1 MKIKCPLFAKSISA
15 GFPSP
20 ANDYIEKKL
29 DLNEHLIENPSS
41 TFYMRVSGNSM
52 NDAFI
57 YNEDIVIV
65 DRSLNVK
72 NNNIV
77 IAVINGEMTI
87 KRFINTNGTTFL
99 TPENKKY
106 PKIEIKENDDFS
118 IWGIVTYIIHK
129 AK

>member
-1 MKIKCPLFAKSISA
+1 
-15 GFPSP
+15 
-20 ANDYIEKKL
+20 
-29 DLNEHLIENPSS
+29 
-41 TFYMRVSGNSM
+41 M